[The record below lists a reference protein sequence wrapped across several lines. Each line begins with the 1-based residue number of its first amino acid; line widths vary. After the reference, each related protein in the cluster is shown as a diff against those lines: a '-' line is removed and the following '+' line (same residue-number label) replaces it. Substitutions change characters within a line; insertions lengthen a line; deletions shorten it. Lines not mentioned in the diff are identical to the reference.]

1 MARMAQSVRDG
12 FGINGERDIVDYN
25 THIAPKVFIPIHT
38 TAVAVE
44 GSSLEWLYGYRAQ
57 QNAMGIPAAER
68 PEVMWLVDPQT
79 TSGRSSS
86 IRPTVVGKRTDTRV
100 PWVSCLGAKVTSR
113 FNGAPVWCTVGV
125 GRSGSRCRS
134 ISQHKV
140 ADRRLRCQS

>member
-38 TAVAVE
+38 TAV
-44 GSSLEWLYGYRAQ
+44 
-57 QNAMGIPAAER
+57 AER